1 MIPSAA
7 PLSFSFNFSDAS
19 ADNSPPESIAFQG
32 DAFFD
37 HSIHLTKD
45 GLVGPPTPASS
56 GRAVFR
62 RPVPLYHP
70 RSRRLADF
78 STRFSFLVRSADPLH
93 FGDGLAFFL
102 SPFPSLLPNHSSGGF
117 LGLFDAAAAAAAD
130 PAGQLVAVEFD
141 TYENEWDPS
150 ADHVGV
156 DVNSIRSAATL
167 TWGSSMK
174 DGRVANAWIAYDGA
188 AQNLTVFLT
197 YDDSPSFDGRPCS
210 LSFAVDLRQ
219 HLPDRVAVGFSAATG
234 GAVELHQILHWEFT
248 STLDPDNTLIDIE
261 IAIAIAAGFAVL
273 ISILGLILFLLRRR
287 RRNAR
292 NARRRKEAEE
302 EEEEEDDSMAYDE
315 LAGEFEIGSG
325 PRRFRYAELAA
336 ATDNFAE
343 ERKLGEGG
351 FGAVYRGFLRSSKQ
365 EVAVKRVA
373 KGSSQG
379 RKEYVAEVRI
389 ISRLQHRNLVR
400 LVGWCHDRDADFL
413 LVYELVPNGSL
424 DLHLY
429 STELFLPWQAR
440 YRVAVGLASAILYLH
455 EECEQCVVHRD
466 IKPSNVMLDSAFN
479 AKLGDFGLAR
489 LIDHDDSI
497 GAQTTVLAG
506 TVGYLAPECVTTGKA
521 SKESDVYSFGI
532 VALEIACGRRPV
544 EPKEEPGRA
553 RLLPWAW
560 EMHGRNAIQEAAD
573 DRLNKAFDEAEL
585 GRLVAVGL
593 WCAHPDWTLRP
604 SIRQAVAVLKFESPP
619 PVLPPK
625 MPVPVYFVPPIG
637 YHGLS
642 GAASSIAD
650 AGDSAFGT
658 SSSSDRL
665 LES

>member
-1 MIPSAA
+1 
-7 PLSFSFNFSDAS
+7 
-19 ADNSPPESIAFQG
+19 
-32 DAFFD
+32 
-37 HSIHLTKD
+37 
-45 GLVGPPTPASS
+45 
-56 GRAVFR
+56 
-62 RPVPLYHP
+62 
-70 RSRRLADF
+70 
-78 STRFSFLVRSADPLH
+78 
-93 FGDGLAFFL
+93 
-102 SPFPSLLPNHSSGGF
+102 
-117 LGLFDAAAAAAAD
+117 
-130 PAGQLVAVEFD
+130 
-141 TYENEWDPS
+141 
-150 ADHVGV
+150 
-156 DVNSIRSAATL
+156 
-167 TWGSSMK
+167 MK

-234 GAVELHQILHWEFT
+234 GAVELHQILYWEFT

-287 RRNAR
+287 RRMSTD
-292 NARRRKEAEE
+292 ARRRKEAEE
-302 EEEEEDDSMAYDE
+302 EEEGDSMAYDE

-325 PRRFRYAELAA
+325 PRRFR
-336 ATDNFAE
+336 
-343 ERKLGEGG
+343 
-351 FGAVYRGFLRSSKQ
+351 
-365 EVAVKRVA
+365 
-373 KGSSQG
+373 
-379 RKEYVAEVRI
+379 
-389 ISRLQHRNLVR
+389 
-400 LVGWCHDRDADFL
+400 
-413 LVYELVPNGSL
+413 
-424 DLHLY
+424 
-429 STELFLPWQAR
+429 
-440 YRVAVGLASAILYLH
+440 
-455 EECEQCVVHRD
+455 
-466 IKPSNVMLDSAFN
+466 
-479 AKLGDFGLAR
+479 
-489 LIDHDDSI
+489 
-497 GAQTTVLAG
+497 
-506 TVGYLAPECVTTGKA
+506 
-521 SKESDVYSFGI
+521 FGI

-650 AGDSAFGT
+650 AGDSGFGT

>member
-1 MIPSAA
+1 MSPSSSSSSFSFVVVVVFFSVSISISMIPSAA

-19 ADNSPPESIAFQG
+19 ADNSPP
-32 DAFFD
+32 D
-37 HSIHLTKD
+37 
-45 GLVGPPTPASS
+45 S

-117 LGLFDAAAAAAAD
+117 LGLFDADAAADD

-174 DGRVANAWIAYDGA
+174 DGR
-188 AQNLTVFLT
+188 
-197 YDDSPSFDGRPCS
+197 PSFDGRPCS

-302 EEEEEDDSMAYDE
+302 EEEEDDSMAYDE

-343 ERKLGEGG
+343 ERKLGEADSGRCI
-351 FGAVYRGFLRSSKQ
+351 ADSCEARNRRSRSS
-365 EVAVKRVA
+365 EWRRDRRR
-373 KGSSQG
+373 GG
-379 RKEYVAEVRI
+379 R
-389 ISRLQHRNLVR
+389 
-400 LVGWCHDRDADFL
+400 
-413 LVYELVPNGSL
+413 
-424 DLHLY
+424 
-429 STELFLPWQAR
+429 ST
-440 YRVAVGLASAILYLH
+440 
-455 EECEQCVVHRD
+455 
-466 IKPSNVMLDSAFN
+466 
-479 AKLGDFGLAR
+479 
-489 LIDHDDSI
+489 
-497 GAQTTVLAG
+497 
-506 TVGYLAPECVTTGKA
+506 
-521 SKESDVYSFGI
+521 
-532 VALEIACGRRPV
+532 
-544 EPKEEPGRA
+544 
-553 RLLPWAW
+553 
-560 EMHGRNAIQEAAD
+560 
-573 DRLNKAFDEAEL
+573 
-585 GRLVAVGL
+585 
-593 WCAHPDWTLRP
+593 
-604 SIRQAVAVLKFESPP
+604 SP
-619 PVLPPK
+619 
-625 MPVPVYFVPPIG
+625 
-637 YHGLS
+637 
-642 GAASSIAD
+642 
-650 AGDSAFGT
+650 
-658 SSSSDRL
+658 R
-665 LES
+665 